1 MLIITMQTVA
11 ALNINAYLAKKH
23 RIYKLKECRL
33 IQSPDEQDTHVNYT
47 AVMIEHTIP
56 ARSTIL

>member
-1 MLIITMQTVA
+1 MQTVA